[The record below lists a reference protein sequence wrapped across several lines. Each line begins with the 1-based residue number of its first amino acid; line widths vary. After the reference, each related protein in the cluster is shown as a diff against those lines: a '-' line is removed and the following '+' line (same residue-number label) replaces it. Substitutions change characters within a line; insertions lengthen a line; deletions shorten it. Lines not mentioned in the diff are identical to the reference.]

1 MYGQSGF
8 TVDINFFTAKN
19 VDTIEMCMFSEESS
33 RKTTYYFGFAQT
45 VYNDHIQIAV
55 GRTGIGTEFESTAF
69 VFLIHDGSKIYFG
82 KLFFFIVI
90 HEQCHRRWLQEKQL
104 FQCDK
109 EIDQFAEADFVQD
122 FFHRSDANFMAYR
135 CVKTDSTADRETT
148 AAGTTGN
155 MRNVHQMWT
164 FIGKNQFKCLHRI
177 LWKFHTAAEIV
188 SGSGGNVAENDTGN
202 IFYSAQDFLYRT
214 ITANGNQLD
223 LTIFRNRGSNGSRK
237 LNSMSF
243 IFCKKSLVFNIPFTQ
258 NVLQI
263 PPDQSTFAGTGVGI
277 SLKLYMSF

>member
-109 EIDQFAEADFVQD
+109 EIDQFAEADFVQ
-122 FFHRSDANFMAYR
+122 
-135 CVKTDSTADRETT
+135 E
-148 AAGTTGN
+148 
-155 MRNVHQMWT
+155 
-164 FIGKNQFKCLHRI
+164 
-177 LWKFHTAAEIV
+177 
-188 SGSGGNVAENDTGN
+188 
-202 IFYSAQDFLYRT
+202 
-214 ITANGNQLD
+214 
-223 LTIFRNRGSNGSRK
+223 
-237 LNSMSF
+237 
-243 IFCKKSLVFNIPFTQ
+243 
-258 NVLQI
+258 
-263 PPDQSTFAGTGVGI
+263 
-277 SLKLYMSF
+277 

>member
-1 MYGQSGF
+1 MASGKA
-8 TVDINFFTAKN
+8 TVSMRQRDRP
-19 VDTIEMCMFSEESS
+19 VC
-33 RKTTYYFGFAQT
+33 R
-45 VYNDHIQIAV
+45 
-55 GRTGIGTEFESTAF
+55 GRFCSG
-69 VFLIHDGSKIYFG
+69 L
-82 KLFFFIVI
+82 
-90 HEQCHRRWLQEKQL
+90 
-104 FQCDK
+104 
-109 EIDQFAEADFVQD
+109 
-122 FFHRSDANFMAYR
+122 FHRSDANFMAYR

-188 SGSGGNVAENDTGN
+188 SGSGRNVAENDTGN

-237 LNSMSF
+237 FNSMSF
-243 IFCKKSLVFNIPFTQ
+243 IFCKKVWYLIFRSRRMFSRS
-258 NVLQI
+258 LQI
-263 PPDQSTFAGTGVGI
+263 RAPCRNGSWD
-277 SLKLYMSF
+277 L